1 MQNKLKRNK
10 VFDRKLTL
18 SKSSS
23 LTSGVNVHSESS
35 CSYVE
40 IKQERGPTAEKEDG
54 ISKEGLKIAPIFL
67 RQNRRS
73 SHEGQRAEDAPE
85 SGLGAR
91 NDRLLEKS
99 PKAREVRETKG
110 CVVNTVRGQLSS
122 DVHRCLEE
130 IQTLNSA
137 FPVQTVFRALQKKA
151 TEALEENGSKEP
163 NVEEVL
169 WTEKYVPKHS
179 SEVIGNAGSVTK
191 LLSWLR
197 QWKLRADSDERR
209 KMEEQKGQEKAHGKN
224 WKLTFY
230 SCTFHPEADSS
241 CTGSWD
247 CGDFQGEAGS
257 GNEGKQPLCNAMLIT
272 GPSGVGKTASVYACA
287 QELGFKVF
295 EVNSSSQRSGR
306 HVLSQLREATQSHLV
321 ETSGKYP
328 LKPAYFSNYAASSCR
343 LKAEALPGKTGCL
356 KNGTT
361 TSKKRPALNTSSSGR
376 KIKAK
381 PATVTLAHYFKRRE
395 VADHPHFGVM
405 KPGGRGLDGSL
416 TNCDQ
421 TATRS
426 KRMATSLILFEEV
439 DVIFE
444 DDVGFLAAIKAFMT
458 TTRRPV
464 ILTTN
469 GKHTTHTMDSTNKKK
484 NLRTSCN
491 MKLMSSSDPFFKER
505 FDCSMEEIIFKT
517 PSAIQRELQV
527 FVSALHSQDCFKVA
541 LSVLKAN
548 VCSYLQLVCLAEKA
562 QLEFEDV
569 SSLFTLSRGDVRR
582 CLLQLQLWVC
592 NLEAPEGESSDTQP
606 PSHPT
611 TCSALMLGFSN
622 GTLTLSS
629 LSMIL
634 LQYGSW
640 SETETGLRRSLNL
653 LAVSWRR
660 DVPLLYSNLELLL
673 TSSFMDK
680 GTPSQHLNRIPHS
693 RPQSEPQSTI
703 TDSPVQ
709 RLSRKV
715 CVKYRKPVG
724 SGHQLSRKKSIPTS
738 SSDLSSREETYR
750 SDDGVTDCLDALK
763 DFYDVMSYIDASLS
777 GSRTLVSGS
786 CVPETFVW
794 TGAAI
799 KDGLVDE
806 VNEEDPTS
814 TIQDNILDM
823 KATVEGLGCRLSW
836 QRMYELWTVSH
847 RGTLELKHTSYASC
861 KRQRLSFTFQ
871 PLCST
876 REAKRRFRLSRMLQ
890 SSEPYSLRGDRRAVS
905 VDYLPFLR
913 SIWRFFNAR
922 KQKGEL
928 ARCLMDLNDT
938 HFSLSKSA
946 MELLEED
953 FP

>member
-1 MQNKLKRNK
+1 
-10 VFDRKLTL
+10 
-18 SKSSS
+18 
-23 LTSGVNVHSESS
+23 
-35 CSYVE
+35 
-40 IKQERGPTAEKEDG
+40 
-54 ISKEGLKIAPIFL
+54 
-67 RQNRRS
+67 
-73 SHEGQRAEDAPE
+73 
-85 SGLGAR
+85 
-91 NDRLLEKS
+91 
-99 PKAREVRETKG
+99 
-110 CVVNTVRGQLSS
+110 
-122 DVHRCLEE
+122 
-130 IQTLNSA
+130 
-137 FPVQTVFRALQKKA
+137 
-151 TEALEENGSKEP
+151 
-163 NVEEVL
+163 
-169 WTEKYVPKHS
+169 
-179 SEVIGNAGSVTK
+179 
-191 LLSWLR
+191 
-197 QWKLRADSDERR
+197 
-209 KMEEQKGQEKAHGKN
+209 MEEQKGQEKAH
-224 WKLTFY
+224 
-230 SCTFHPEADSS
+230 
-241 CTGSWD
+241 GSWD

-469 GKHTTHTMDSTNKKK
+469 
-484 NLRTSCN
+484 
-491 MKLMSSSDPFFKER
+491 DPFFKER

-517 PSAIQRELQV
+517 PSA
-527 FVSALHSQDCFKVA
+527 
-541 LSVLKAN
+541 AN

-592 NLEAPEGESSDTQP
+592 SGRGLASQIEWSPTESACPQYLEAPEGESSDTQP

-622 GTLTLSS
+622 GTLSH
-629 LSMIL
+629 L
-634 LQYGSW
+634 LEFLKYGSW